1 MIKSAMFR
9 WVTPILY
16 MVDENP
22 PCGLDCIVRKMGI
35 RYSCIVSWGIVDLD
49 QEMVGFARI

>member
-1 MIKSAMFR
+1 
-9 WVTPILY
+9 

-22 PCGLDCIVRKMGI
+22 HCGLDCIVRKMGI

>member
-1 MIKSAMFR
+1 MIKSEMFR
-9 WVTPILY
+9 SITPIY
-16 MVDENP
+16 MTRREIS